1 MSKNN
6 GIDKKQK
13 VLFSQVEINKMLESV
28 PSNIRSYIDSLQNQI
43 SNMSAIGLDNS
54 KKRDMD

>member
-28 PSNIRSYIDSLQNQI
+28 PSNIRS
-43 SNMSAIGLDNS
+43 
-54 KKRDMD
+54 